1 MTLGAFLD
9 RMRREGWEWGERDC
23 LLWLGLWS
31 RENTGIDGGEPW
43 RGRYRTALGCARAL
57 NASGGMEACIE
68 RGAALARMSEVGNP
82 ATEQNQQL
90 VGNIGLVMADTVKGP
105 RPVGAICTGPRWAL
119 LTASGIVTIKAE
131 PLRAWRFP

>member
-1 MTLGAFLD
+1 MNLGAFLD
-9 RMRREGWEWGERDC
+9 RMRREGWEWGDRDC

-31 RENTGIDGGEPW
+31 LENTGIDGGEPW

-68 RGAALARMSEVGNP
+68 RGATLAGMTLAQPEGHSPGD
-82 ATEQNQQL
+82 
-90 VGNIGLVMADTVKGP
+90 IGLVIADTAKGP
-105 RPVGAICTGPRWAL
+105 RPAGAICTGPRWAL

>member
-1 MTLGAFLD
+1 MNLGAFLD
-9 RMRREGWEWGERDC
+9 RMRREGWEWGDRDC

-31 RENTGIDGGEPW
+31 LENTGIDGGEPW

-68 RGAALARMSEVGNP
+68 RGAALAVMKGV
-82 ATEQNQQL
+82 ATDDIL
-90 VGNIGLVMADTVKGP
+90 CPGDIGLVIADTAKGP
-105 RPVGAICTGPRWAL
+105 RPAGAICTGPRWAL

>member
-1 MTLGAFLD
+1 MNLGAFLD
-9 RMRREGWEWGERDC
+9 RMRREGWDWGDRDC

-31 RENTGIDGGEPW
+31 LENTGIDGGEPW

-68 RGAALARMSEVGNP
+68 RGAALAGMKGI
-82 ATEQNQQL
+82 ATDDTL
-90 VGNIGLVMADTVKGP
+90 CPGAIGLVMADTAKGP
-105 RPVGAICTGPRWAL
+105 RPVGGICTGPRWAL
-119 LTASGIVTIKAE
+119 LTASGIVTIKAD